1 MKNIIRTDI
10 LTGKKYQKKELI
22 RIAILKNKE
31 TILDNNSSGRG
42 LYFNPKNLNDNKRWN
57 ILKFK
62 VEKMG
67 GDFLQIS
74 DKLSSFY
81 YQGGNFNDKQQ
92 K

>member
-42 LYFNPKNLNDNKRWN
+42 LYFNPKNLNDNKR
-57 ILKFK
+57 
-62 VEKMG
+62 
-67 GDFLQIS
+67 
-74 DKLSSFY
+74 
-81 YQGGNFNDKQQ
+81 
-92 K
+92 